1 MGQRRKEAICVNASA
16 RQCFVYQKGVERG
29 MHLQVAGA
37 FAELHITHLFLPHL
51 VVGRLQ
57 ATLKRLFLPGVIA
70 QIRAMIWKT
79 G

>member
-1 MGQRRKEAICVNASA
+1 
-16 RQCFVYQKGVERG
+16 
-29 MHLQVAGA
+29 MHLEVAGV